1 MLPILA
7 AGASLLAKPL
17 IKAVGGLLSKPIV
30 RVAASAGIAAAG
42 TKLLGQQPSTLP
54 ALPSMGSLPTIVN
67 QNTALQASSPGGLP
81 VPFWKGPGGKLQM
94 PWSDPRVPEY
104 LKQFSLDDAYLKP
117 YYRAPRGYVIVRDAS
132 GRPFAV
138 NKTIAKQF
146 GIWKQPAKPPISAT
160 DWKHYKRNQ
169 QIEKKLLKIAAPAI
183 RHRHKSTK
191 TVVVS
196 SKRRAA

>member
-30 RVAASAGIAAAG
+30 RVAASAGLAAG
-42 TKLLGQQPSTLP
+42 VSKLLPGAQSTLP
-54 ALPSMGSLPTIVN
+54 ALPSMGSLPAIVG
-67 QNTALQASSPGGLP
+67 QNTAIQASSPGGLP
-81 VPFWKGPGGKLQM
+81 VPFWKGAGGKLQM

-104 LKQFSLDDAYLKP
+104 LKQFSLDDAYLKIS
-117 YYRAPRGYVIVRDAS
+117 YRAPRGYVIVRDAS

-138 NKTIAKQF
+138 NKTIARQF
-146 GIWKQPAKPPISAT
+146 GIWKAAAKPPISAT
-160 DWKHYKRNQ
+160 DWKNYKRSQ

-183 RHRHKSTK
+183 RRRNKSK
-191 TVVVS
+191 TVIATS
-196 SKRRAA
+196 TKRRAA